1 MTKELASNVTEQLW
15 EWVSW
20 LRDIILKGQPSM
32 NKTKFK
38 VKEEVGDTWSVPV
51 AATLEP
57 SAKVIKWGILG
68 GERDE
73 NKKLLQAMWSYIVEF
88 T

>member
-1 MTKELASNVTEQLW
+1 
-15 EWVSW
+15 
-20 LRDIILKGQPSM
+20 M

-57 SAKVIKWGILG
+57 SAKVIK
-68 GERDE
+68 
-73 NKKLLQAMWSYIVEF
+73 
-88 T
+88 